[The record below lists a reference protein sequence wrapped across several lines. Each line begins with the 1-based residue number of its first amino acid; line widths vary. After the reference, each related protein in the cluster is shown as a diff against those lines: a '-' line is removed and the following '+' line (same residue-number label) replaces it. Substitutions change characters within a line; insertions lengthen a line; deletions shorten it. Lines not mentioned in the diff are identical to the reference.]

1 MKLLQI
7 TLLTAMSMSGAY
19 AAVAPVADSSVYKPT
34 KNATGQLTT
43 RLNKLQVVVSN
54 LQNKVDKLHTSS
66 KPAVKA
72 VAKKPV
78 VKAVAKKP
86 VVKAAAKKP
95 VAKAVAKGSAANQ
108 RVVKK
113 AKVVPASK
121 GEKKTYRVAYLSL
134 RAKKVDAAIA
144 GFNTVIKSYPKGPL
158 ADNSQYWLGEALL
171 LKGKKEKAM
180 QAFDKVVA
188 NYPNSDKV
196 PGALL
201 KLGLVQLSLNN
212 RPKAKEYLDYI
223 IINYPKTRAAK
234 IASKRAGKAKL

>member
-1 MKLLQI
+1 
-7 TLLTAMSMSGAY
+7 A
-19 AAVAPVADSSVYKPT
+19 
-34 KNATGQLTT
+34 
-43 RLNKLQVVVSN
+43 
-54 LQNKVDKLHTSS
+54 
-66 KPAVKA
+66 
-72 VAKKPV
+72 AKKPIV
-78 VKAVAKKP
+78 KP

-95 VAKAVAKGSAANQ
+95 VVKSVTRGSAANQ
-108 RVVKK
+108 RTVKK
-113 AKVVPASK
+113 AKIVPASK

-144 GFNTVIKSYPKGPL
+144 GFNKVIKTYPKGPL

-188 NYPNSDKV
+188 NYPTSDKV